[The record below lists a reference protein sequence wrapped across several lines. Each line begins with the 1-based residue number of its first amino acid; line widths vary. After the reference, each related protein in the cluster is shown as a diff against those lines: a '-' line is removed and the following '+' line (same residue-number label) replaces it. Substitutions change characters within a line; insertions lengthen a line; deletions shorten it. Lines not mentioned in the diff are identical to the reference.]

1 MSYDSMCYTLATQF
15 LSDELPADHPRFAE
29 MADRL
34 AQQIQGTVEDF
45 MQYDEIFATVPRG
58 INHG

>member
-1 MSYDSMCYTLATQF
+1 MTYDEKCYTLATQF
-15 LSDELPADHPRFAE
+15 LSDELAADHPRFAE

-34 AQQIQGTVEDF
+34 AQQIQGAIEDF
-45 MQYDEIFATVPRG
+45 MQYDEIYVTIPRG